1 MPSGYLATDNP
12 EGPRRRSIACFVHG
26 CDGERCR
33 WIYIYI
39 YCSIVHRSCFA
50 VLSSSTN
57 RDPRE
62 IIEHVA
68 MIIFVF
74 RLEFFI
80 GRSIKS
86 CDNYKLLRIIVMVAF
101 VISRHHV
108 RLTNHWSM
116 KKCGIELWDWMFFIL
131 HCEIFQIAYNM
142 LNFGFFKS
150 CFVMEIG
157 VFPFDFLLFL
167 VENSAADRIIHRQS
181 RNYASRISSKSEERN
196 EAKSLMWIIRGWL
209 VQLKV
214 FRRVYTLRFLSFF
227 FNE

>member
-1 MPSGYLATDNP
+1 MDVMGNVVDEY
-12 EGPRRRSIACFVHG
+12 
-26 CDGERCR
+26 
-33 WIYIYI
+33 IYIYI
-39 YCSIVHRSCFA
+39 ALSFTDPVLRFYRRLPIVIHEK
-50 VLSSSTN
+50 LSK
-57 RDPRE
+57 
-62 IIEHVA
+62 IFLWL
-68 MIIFVF
+68 FVF

-150 CFVMEIG
+150 CFIMEIG

>member
-39 YCSIVHRSCFA
+39 YIALSFTDPVLRFYRRLPIVIHEK
-50 VLSSSTN
+50 LSK
-57 RDPRE
+57 
-62 IIEHVA
+62 ILLWL
-68 MIIFVF
+68 FVF

-80 GRSIKS
+80 GWSIKS
-86 CDNYKLLRIIVMVAF
+86 YDNYKLLRIIVMVAF

-108 RLTNHWSM
+108 RLTSHWSM
-116 KKCGIELWDWMFFIL
+116 KKCGIKLWDWIIFIL

>member
-39 YCSIVHRSCFA
+39 YIALSFTDPVLRFYRRLPIVIHEK
-50 VLSSSTN
+50 LSK
-57 RDPRE
+57 
-62 IIEHVA
+62 IFLWL
-68 MIIFVF
+68 FVF

-86 CDNYKLLRIIVMVAF
+86 HNNYKLLRVIVMVAF

>member
-39 YCSIVHRSCFA
+39 YIALSFTDPVLRFYRRLPIVIHEK
-50 VLSSSTN
+50 LSK
-57 RDPRE
+57 
-62 IIEHVA
+62 ILLWL
-68 MIIFVF
+68 FVF

-86 CDNYKLLRIIVMVAF
+86 YDNYKLLRIIVMVAF